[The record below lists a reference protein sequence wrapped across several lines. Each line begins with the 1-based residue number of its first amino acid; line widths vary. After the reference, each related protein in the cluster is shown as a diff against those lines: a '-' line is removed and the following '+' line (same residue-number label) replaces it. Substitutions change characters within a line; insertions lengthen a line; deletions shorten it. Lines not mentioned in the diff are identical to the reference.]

1 MELSIVPSS
10 TLFSPASS
18 RPIPVKSSRTSDVMV
33 SRTPI
38 KTINNMAAIVDW
50 ISKEEALTDIFNR
63 FDTDFTG
70 ELRAEQLQELHA
82 GLRDGGISLLQVEA
96 SIEAVCAAETCDRQE
111 LYDVLNEMD
120 RRYYL
125 VKDLQWE
132 FAMLDREKKGTI
144 SEREARFLFQAV
156 HDDFFSHRR
165 WLKFLR
171 SRAAAGSGISFAE
184 IEVPL
189 CDIPTMDWLEEEKV
203 DEDKAKEE
211 VLRRNKEKERA
222 EEEARKAAEN
232 KARLEK
238 EAARRREDASR
249 KKAEAE
255 AAKLKAEQE
264 EAERKAREKEEERNR
279 AKYEEDMKK
288 LREEEAK
295 LREEEERLRLEEAK
309 RLEEEDRKR
318 REQEEADQKWKKE
331 ELLKQQELERER
343 EERGKQ

>member
-1 MELSIVPSS
+1 MFQSVWSIIHCSYYVVQ
-10 TLFSPASS
+10 FSCPERAG
-18 RPIPVKSSRTSDVMV
+18 PDVMV
-33 SRTPI
+33 SRTPM
-38 KTINNMAAIVDW
+38 KTNNNMAA

-70 ELRAEQLQELHA
+70 ELTAEQLQQLHA
-82 GLRDGGISLLQVEA
+82 GLRDGGISLPQVEA

-111 LYDVLNEMD
+111 LFDVLNEMD
-120 RRYYL
+120 RRYFL
-125 VKDLQWE
+125 VRDLQWE
-132 FAMLDREKKGTI
+132 FAMLDRENKGSI
-144 SEREARFLFQAV
+144 SEREAKVLFQAV
-156 HDDFFSHRR
+156 HDDFFSDRR

-171 SRAAAGSGISFAE
+171 SRAARGSGISFAE

-189 CDIPTMDWLEEEKV
+189 CDMPTMDWLDEEKQ

-211 VLRRNKEKERA
+211 VLKRKQEKERA

-232 KARLEK
+232 RARLER
-238 EAARRREDASR
+238 EAARRREEASR

-264 EAERKAREKEEERNR
+264 EAERKAREEEEERTR
-279 AKYEEDMKK
+279 KEYEEDLKK
-288 LREEEAK
+288 LSEEEAK
-295 LREEEERLRLEEAK
+295 LREEEESLRLEEAK
-309 RLEEEDRKR
+309 RQEEEDRKR
-318 REQEEADQKWKKE
+318 REQEEAAQKWKKE